1 MLRAASDSPLPDS
14 PLPGSPL
21 NDPLIFAPPP
31 LVRPDALA
39 EALLAGWGLR
49 GSLTPLGG
57 ERDRNFRLTP
67 DQGEALLVKVSH
79 PDEEAAVT
87 DFQTRLLL
95 HLEAATD
102 LPLPR
107 VVRSLAG
114 GTECRHRLDDGRDSL
129 LRVLTFV
136 PGGPREDRTADA
148 FGFGMRAAKLNAALA
163 GFAHPADGRRLLW
176 DIREAPELRHL
187 LDKVADPALR
197 ALAAAALD
205 AFQDKAAPLLAAL
218 PGQVIHNDLN
228 PHNVLADE
236 QGRFAGI
243 IDFGDAVRAPILQEV
258 ATACSYLV
266 MPGPQ
271 PMKAVEEFVAGY
283 ASVHSLP
290 AAHVALLPVMM
301 ATRMALTVLITH
313 WRAGMQPE
321 NATYILRNMPGARA
335 GLQTLAELG

>member
-1 MLRAASDSPLPDS
+1 MLRAASDSPLH
-14 PLPGSPL
+14 
-21 NDPLIFAPPP
+21 DPLIFAPPP
-31 LVRPDALA
+31 LVRHDALE

-49 GSLTPLGG
+49 GSLAPLGG

-67 DQGEALLVKVSH
+67 EQGDALLVKVSH

-95 HLEAATD
+95 HLEAASD

-107 VVRSLAG
+107 VLRSLAG
-114 GTECRHRLDDGRDSL
+114 ETERLHRLDDGRDSL

-136 PGGPREDRTADA
+136 PGGPRVDRTADA
-148 FGFGMRAAKLNAALA
+148 FGFGARVARLNAALA
-163 GFAHPADGRRLLW
+163 GFSHPADGRRLLW

-187 LDKVADPALR
+187 LPQVADPALR

-205 AFQDKAAPLLAAL
+205 GFQAKAAPLLAGL
-218 PGQVIHNDLN
+218 PGHVIHNDLN

-243 IDFGDAVRAPILQEV
+243 IDFGDAVRAPLLQEV

-266 MPGPQ
+266 MPGPA

-283 ASVHSLP
+283 ASVQPLP
-290 AAHVALLPVMM
+290 AAQVALLPVMM

-321 NATYILRNMPGARA
+321 NAAYILRNMPGARA